1 MTGSLFLDTAGWFA
15 ALAPPETGHPIARQA
30 YADAASAGELL
41 VTTTFVVAEMHTLLL
56 RWRDARAGR
65 LFLDAVFESGAHTVA
80 PVDSEIV
87 EAAITRWIHG
97 YPGQPFSLCDAI
109 SFEVM
114 RRDRIAKALT
124 FDNHFTIAGFTTLR

>member
-1 MTGSLFLDTAGWFA
+1 
-15 ALAPPETGHPIARQA
+15 
-30 YADAASAGELL
+30 
-41 VTTTFVVAEMHTLLL
+41 MHTLLL